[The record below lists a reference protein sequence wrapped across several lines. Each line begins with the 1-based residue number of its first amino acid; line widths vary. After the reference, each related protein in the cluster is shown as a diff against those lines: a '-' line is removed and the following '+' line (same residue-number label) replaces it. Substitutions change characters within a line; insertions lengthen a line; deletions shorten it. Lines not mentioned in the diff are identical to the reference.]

1 MCLIFGEEIWKRFCG
16 NPLRGRWSDQG
27 LSGRRILDL
36 DLDPR
41 KHFQEGEP
49 LLHQQCHEHHTW
61 NTMQIS
67 PTNSWR
73 PNSVRRNMHYLAIF
87 TKYHQNIWTYAPP
100 SFTHSHFVAF
110 VFEPISNRNMRHI
123 ADIFSKLDLVQ
134 FLSYL
139 TLYSPFP
146 GSPVS
151 ADLLALPEKS
161 SSQHLKS
168 KLGWLF
174 FDRGAIW
181 RQVMHRQT
189 HLVTLLGVDGRRP
202 GGSWGTLM
210 LTWSRWGPCTTLG
223 GTAIWPW
230 WSFGGL
236 WGWCR
241 GPVVRGVCRG
251 WGSVRGGRRGSVGA
265 SRETLQVTGLWLVW
279 VSCVA
284 GDAEGHHQFS
294 RLCLCPQK

>member
-1 MCLIFGEEIWKRFCG
+1 METKFSQEKYALLG
-16 NPLRGRWSDQG
+16 N
-27 LSGRRILDL
+27 
-36 DLDPR
+36 
-41 KHFQEGEP
+41 F
-49 LLHQQCHEHHTW
+49 HQIPPE
-61 NTMQIS
+61 
-67 PTNSWR
+67 
-73 PNSVRRNMHYLAIF
+73 YL
-87 TKYHQNIWTYAPP
+87 NICTTFFH
-100 SFTHSHFVAF
+100 SFSFVAF
-110 VFEPISNRNMRHI
+110 VFEQISNRNMRHI

-174 FDRGAIW
+174 FGRWAIW

-210 LTWSRWGPCTTLG
+210 LTWSWWGPCTALG
-223 GTAIWPW
+223 GTAIWP
-230 WSFGGL
+230 
-236 WGWCR
+236 
-241 GPVVRGVCRG
+241 
-251 WGSVRGGRRGSVGA
+251 
-265 SRETLQVTGLWLVW
+265 Q
-279 VSCVA
+279 
-284 GDAEGHHQFS
+284 
-294 RLCLCPQK
+294 